1 MKKLLLLL
9 VAVIGLSSCNKDSQ
23 EPRPVVP
30 EGEGQPISVSFTG
43 EVEDDSPRALEGTV
57 NGSPAGKLLSFRG
70 EGDVYGWVY
79 VIDKDGEF
87 AKGYKKLKVSKDGRS
102 LSYEGTVPT
111 TRSGGGT
118 IDNATAKVSIYVGL
132 NASGVFTNKG
142 FKSIE
147 NVGHASGSS
156 LGDDFAI
163 LKSENNALTY
173 VSRSIS
179 GKYHEYK
186 ASNGKLRFSMAGSL
200 ILIRFRN
207 EFQSPSHKVLWRKV
221 SGVLIKVAD
230 GAPLTR
236 DPAIID
242 QMRVMNL
249 HIDKIKIAVKDG
261 NTQLTGTNEPS
272 SGFIDNSARYPN
284 GYFFNLAKTVSIP
297 TNTNRGVNSPFDN
310 RESVIAFYTPI
321 SKRVDRRAGELAA
334 FSFRLQNE
342 AHYKE
347 ERFEDGLFSMASHR
361 SVTFRSELEEGRVHK
376 ALLNIT
382 YQHVEGGGKN

>member
-23 EPRPVVP
+23 EPRPIVP
-30 EGEGQPISVSFTG
+30 EGDGQPISASFTG

-57 NGSPAGKLLSFRG
+57 NGSPAEKLLSFRG
-70 EGDVYGWVY
+70 KGDVYGWVY
-79 VIDKDGEF
+79 VVDKDGEY
-87 AKGYKKLKVSKDGRS
+87 AKEYKKLVVSDDGRK
-102 LSYEGTVPT
+102 LSYEGTIAT
-111 TRSGGGT
+111 TRTSGD

-132 NASGVFTNKG
+132 DASGLFTNKG

-163 LKSENNALTY
+163 LKSENNALTH
-173 VSRSIS
+173 VSSSTS

-207 EFQSPSHKVLWRKV
+207 EFQSPSHNVLWRKV
-221 SGVLIKVAD
+221 FGVLIKRAI
-230 GAPLTR
+230 GAPLPR

-242 QMRVMNL
+242 QMRAMNL
-249 HIDKIKIAVKDG
+249 HIDKIKIEVENGK
-261 NTQLTGTNEPS
+261 TQLKATNEPS
-272 SGFIDNSARYPN
+272 PGFISNSAKYPN
-284 GYFFNLAKTVSIP
+284 GYFFSLAETVSIP
-297 TNTNRGVNSPFDN
+297 TNTNREVNSPFDN

-321 SKRVDRRAGELAA
+321 SKRVDERAGELAA
-334 FSFRLQNE
+334 FSFHLQNE

-347 ERFEDGLFSMASHR
+347 ERFEDGLFSSATHR
-361 SVTFRSELEEGRVHK
+361 SVTFRSELQEGHVHR

-382 YQHVEGGGKN
+382 YKLVEGGGKN